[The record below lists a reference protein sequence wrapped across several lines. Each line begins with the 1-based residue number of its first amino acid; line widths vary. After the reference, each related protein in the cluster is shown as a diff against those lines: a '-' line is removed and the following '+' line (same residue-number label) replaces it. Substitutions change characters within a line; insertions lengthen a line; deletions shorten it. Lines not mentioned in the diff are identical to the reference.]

1 MTEKTHCKC
10 QNQLCGKVVS
20 HEEWIADKR
29 RRMESGEI
37 KWPKGGSGKRM
48 TDCRL
53 VGTMRA
59 AWEKK
64 DFCDRVCSTQ
74 WYYFRQVTGDDRVF
88 TPEEIRTILLEFVS
102 KNFKVTEITS
112 QTIYEILRDQRWSYM
127 KRHLTVFREEYRRIV
142 YHAKSIVPVL
152 KKSGSGKRKGQT
164 AEGTN
169 RFGFMLLCEYYF
181 PSEYEEFCSKHIYL
195 LGHRIRKQAL
205 AFTGSEPLEGN
216 YVALDTILR
225 YAVDNWE
232 SKHRRKMN
240 MDDVH
245 TFWRYPLFQNESMR
259 KGDPLASNPIWRLF
273 DLTPGEETLSKWGTQ
288 FTQNNLSRD
297 LFLNTKARTKHNVRA
312 VGSFYSIKNIELFLL
327 HLEQIV
333 RFPKT
338 RVSDRLRNDSGRF
351 AKSEYDFHRIVWD
364 EPLMSGFDPETS
376 QYSAR
381 KGTLETRY
389 LYHNWRWQ
397 TEDFRRRILID
408 CVSEIEPTVNI
419 TDDFPYDLSLD
430 GDIHRV
436 AGISAEELVALPLWR
451 ILCSRVWGY
460 WTANGIHSMIQKL
473 WPDYEMVEQIW
484 NHKSK
489 LTELSTGNKIQD
501 VVSYAT
507 LNSGVKVKAEYKY
520 PLDWN
525 VGNRK
530 KRKEWMTYKDTGKPI
545 YLDLYIP
552 SFTVTNPLSE
562 YYGHTVPEMIVEIQ
576 GPQHY
581 TVIKWTKG
589 NSVRNRAANRIYE
602 DHPEWARWSENHE
615 TLVRHDRIK
624 KRRFND
630 RIVYLPICKDVKPV
644 TGVHGS
650 IGRYNLRFLTEQNPK
665 KGHGLAEMFENQKK
679 NTFGGLIREF
689 VGELLCA

>member
-10 QNQLCGKVVS
+10 QNQFCGKVIS
-20 HEEWIADKR
+20 FEEWIGEKK

-37 KWPKGGSGKRM
+37 QWPKNGSGERM
-48 TDCRL
+48 KDCATIN
-53 VGTMRA
+53 GTFRA
-59 AWEKK
+59 SWEKK
-64 DFCDRVCSTQ
+64 NYCDRACSSQ
-74 WYYFRQVTGDDRVF
+74 WLFFCKVTGDDRVL

-102 KNFKVTEITS
+102 KHFKVTEITS
-112 QTIYEILRDQRWSYM
+112 QTMYEILRDQRWSYL
-127 KRHLTVFREEYRRIV
+127 KRQRTVFREEYRRIV
-142 YHAKSIVPVL
+142 YQAKSIIEMTVY
-152 KKSGSGKRKGQT
+152 SHGKRKGQT

-169 RFGFMLLCEYYF
+169 RFGFMLLCEYFF

-195 LGHRIRKQAL
+195 LSHRIRKEAL
-205 AFTGSEPLEGN
+205 TFTGSEPLEGN

-232 SKHRRKMN
+232 RKHRRKMN

-245 TFWRYPLFQNESMR
+245 TFWRYPQFQNKSVR
-259 KGDPLASNPIWRLF
+259 NNDPITSNVIWQLF
-273 DLTPGEETLSKWGTQ
+273 DLTPGQERLSKHGTP

-297 LFLNTKARTKHNVRA
+297 LFLNTKAKMKNNKRAERT
-312 VGSFYSIKNIELFLL
+312 FYSIDNIELFLL

-333 RFPKT
+333 RYPKT
-338 RVSDRLRNDSGRF
+338 RVSDRLRNDSGSF
-351 AKSEYDFHRIVWD
+351 AKSEFDFNKIVWD
-364 EPLMSGFDPETS
+364 EPTV
-376 QYSAR
+376 R
-381 KGTLETRY
+381 KGNLETRY

-397 TEDFRRRILID
+397 TQDFRRKILID

-525 VGNRK
+525 VGNRR

-562 YYGHTVPEMIVEIQ
+562 YYGHTVPEMIIEIQ

-581 TVIKWTKG
+581 TVIKWMGGKG
-589 NSVRNRAANRIYE
+589 VRNRGGARINE

-650 IGRYNLRFLTEQNPK
+650 IGQYNLRFLTEQNPK

-679 NTFGGLIREF
+679 DTFGGLIREF
-689 VGELLCA
+689 VGALSL